1 VCSINPK
8 LLEAVADTRFN
19 SVDVNV
25 VGKDAVLYK
34 LPDTK
39 ALLEVV
45 LKAAPAIVPAV
56 VYCIPN
62 LATINQL
69 KYVDVELPGAAKRN
83 TGVEAVLYLIE

>member
-1 VCSINPK
+1 MCSINPR

-25 VGKDAVLYK
+25 VGKEAVLYK
-34 LPDTK
+34 LPLTK

-45 LKAAPAIVPAV
+45 LKGAAAIVPAD
-56 VYCIPN
+56 VYCNPN
-62 LATINQL
+62 ILTINQL
-69 KYVDVELPGAAKRN
+69 KYVDVKLPGAAKRN